1 MNDKPLLSDET
12 VHDRLVAAAEALGTG
27 QAETTRGQTA
37 LYAAKRAL
45 VILQWGLVQAMENDE
60 DHVQGVLPD
69 AVPDT

>member
-37 LYAAKRAL
+37 LDAAKRAL
-45 VILQWGLVQAMENDE
+45 VILQWGLGPVGIHRECIMAEAMWIMAAK
-60 DHVQGVLPD
+60 L
-69 AVPDT
+69 